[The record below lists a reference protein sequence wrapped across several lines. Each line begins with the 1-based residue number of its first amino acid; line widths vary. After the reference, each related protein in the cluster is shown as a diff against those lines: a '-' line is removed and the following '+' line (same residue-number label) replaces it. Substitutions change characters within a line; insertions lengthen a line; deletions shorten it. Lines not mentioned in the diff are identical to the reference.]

1 MTETL
6 FRLAADAIVT
16 IHVAYVAFVVLG
28 LAAIWWGIA
37 RQRPWA
43 RNPLLRYLHLTMI
56 LIVVAEAW
64 AGITCPLTTWEQ
76 WLRDH
81 SGGSS
86 YRGDFIATCLH
97 DLLFIDAPPWAFTV
111 AYSLFGL
118 LVLGTFVVAPPRR
131 LSSTNTPSTDAPSL
145 PENSAD

>member
-1 MTETL
+1 MTGTL

-28 LAAIWWGIA
+28 LAAFWWGIA
-37 RQRPWA
+37 RRRPWA

-76 WLRDH
+76 WLRDR
-81 SGGSS
+81 SGDSS
-86 YRGDFIATCLH
+86 YQGDFIATCLH
-97 DLLFIDAPPWAFTV
+97 DLLFIDAPPWVFTL
-111 AYSLFGL
+111 AYTLFGL

-131 LSSTNTPSTDAPSL
+131 QTTAEPPANPAG
-145 PENSAD
+145 

>member
-1 MTETL
+1 MTGTL

-28 LAAIWWGIA
+28 LAAIWWGIV

-43 RNPLLRYLHLTMI
+43 RSPLLRYLHLTMI

-76 WLRDH
+76 WLRDR
-81 SGGSS
+81 SGTSS

-97 DLLFIDAPPWAFTV
+97 DLLFIDAPPWAFTL

-118 LVLGTFVVAPPRR
+118 LVLATFVVAPPRR
-131 LSSTNTPSTDAPSL
+131 WNAVQAPCPKTPVP
-145 PENSAD
+145 PEKPAD